1 MENDDNDD
9 EEDDNREQ
17 VNGVM
22 DEEIDAITDQ
32 SEE

>member
-17 VNGVM
+17 DNGVM